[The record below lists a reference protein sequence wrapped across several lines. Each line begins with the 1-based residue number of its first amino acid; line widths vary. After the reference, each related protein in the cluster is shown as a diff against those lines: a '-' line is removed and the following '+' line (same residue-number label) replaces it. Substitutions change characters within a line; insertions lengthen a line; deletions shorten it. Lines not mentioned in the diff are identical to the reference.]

1 MGEWP
6 YFVTFPTK
14 IVSRRAGM
22 LPTLARSGAAP
33 GFSLFPPSRPS
44 HEPIPDPAAALPDDA
59 APAAAPQPAVADPST
74 AFAVLGAIS
83 VAHLMNDMIQS
94 ILLAIYPM
102 LKDSFSLSFAQIG
115 LITLVYQLAASLL
128 QPFIGFYTD
137 RNPKP
142 YSLPVGMGFT
152 LAGLLLLSVAPS
164 FGWLLVAAVLV
175 GTGSSVF
182 HPESSRVARMA
193 SGGRH
198 GLAQSLFQVGG
209 NVGSALGPLLAALF
223 IIPHGQRSVAWFSL
237 AALFGMVVLTGIGR
251 WYAANRARLKPRARR
266 EGAGNGLTRNQVL
279 GALGVLGLLVFS
291 KYFYLA
297 SLNSY
302 FTFYLID
309 KFALSVREAQLYLF
323 LFLAAVAVGT
333 VVGGPVGDRIGR
345 KIVIWVSILGVA
357 PFTLLLPY
365 ANLFWTGVLVV
376 VIGVV
381 LASAFSA
388 IVVYAQ
394 ELVPGKVGMI
404 AGLFFGFA
412 FGMGGLGAA
421 ALGKLADATSIGYV
435 YQVCAYLPL
444 LGIVAVLLPDVERKR
459 A

>member
-1 MGEWP
+1 MTSAQNP
-6 YFVTFPTK
+6 V
-14 IVSRRAGM
+14 AGI
-22 LPTLARSGAAP
+22 S
-33 GFSLFPPSRPS
+33 
-44 HEPIPDPAAALPDDA
+44 DA
-59 APAAAPQPAVADPST
+59 NVPAPAATPALAAPST
-74 AFAVLGAIS
+74 AFKVLGAIS

-137 RNPKP
+137 RHPKP

-152 LAGLLLLSVAPS
+152 LLGLLLLSVAPS

-237 AALFGMVVLTGIGR
+237 AALFGIVVLTGIGR
-251 WYAANRARLKPRARR
+251 WYSANRVILKPRARR
-266 EGAGNGLTRNQVL
+266 EGAGNGLSRNQVM
-279 GALGVLGLLVFS
+279 GALAVLGVLVFS

-309 KFALSVREAQLYLF
+309 KFGLSVREAQLYLF

-365 ANLFWTGVLVV
+365 ANLFWTGALVV
-376 VIGVV
+376 IIGMV

-412 FGMGGLGAA
+412 FGMGGVGAA

-444 LGIVAVLLPDVERKR
+444 LGVVAILLPNVEKARG
-459 A
+459 

>member
-1 MGEWP
+1 MN
-6 YFVTFPTK
+6 
-14 IVSRRAGM
+14 SAQN
-22 LPTLARSGAAP
+22 
-33 GFSLFPPSRPS
+33 
-44 HEPIPDPAAALPDDA
+44 PAAAIPD
-59 APAAAPQPAVADPST
+59 APAAAAPASDPST
-74 AFAVLGAIS
+74 AFKVLGAIS

-102 LKDSFSLSFAQIG
+102 LKDSFSLTFTQIG

-137 RNPKP
+137 RHPKP

-152 LAGLLLLSVAPS
+152 LAGLLMLSMAPS
-164 FGWLLVAAVLV
+164 FGWLLAAAVLV

-223 IIPHGQRSVAWFSL
+223 IIPHGQGSVAWFSL
-237 AALFGMVVLTGIGR
+237 AALFGIVVLMRIGR
-251 WYAANRARLKPRARR
+251 WYAANRVLLKPRARR
-266 EGAGNGLTRNQVL
+266 DGADNGLSRKQVL
-279 GALGVLGLLVFS
+279 GALGVLGVLVFS

-357 PFTLLLPY
+357 PFTLLLPH
-365 ANLFWTGVLVV
+365 ADLFWTGVLVV
-376 VIGVV
+376 IIGVV

-421 ALGKLADATSIGYV
+421 ALGKLADATSIAYV

-444 LGIVAVLLPDVERKR
+444 LGVVAILLPRGARPR